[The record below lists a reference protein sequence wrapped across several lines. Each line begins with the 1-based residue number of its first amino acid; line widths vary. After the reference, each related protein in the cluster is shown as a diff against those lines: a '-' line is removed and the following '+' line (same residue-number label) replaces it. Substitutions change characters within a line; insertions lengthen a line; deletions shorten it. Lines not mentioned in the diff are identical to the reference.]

1 MAAEDAT
8 SSHPSRYV
16 KLTKD
21 QDAPTEDIRPGE
33 LNQPVHVPQLEGRR
47 CSECGQVLPESYEPP
62 ADEPWTTGI
71 FGCTDDPDTC
81 RTGLFC
87 PCVLF
92 GRNVEAL
99 REDIPW
105 TTPCVCH
112 AVFIEGGITLAIL
125 TAIFHGF
132 DPRASFLIGEGLVFS
147 WWLCATYTGIFRQ
160 ELQRKYHLK
169 NSPCDPCMVHCCLHW
184 CANCQE
190 HRERRG
196 RLAENNAVPM
206 TVVNPPPVQEM
217 RMPESRGP
225 GAAAP
230 ENGAGNAP
238 EHEAAKSR
246 QEGKFLLPGATA
258 AALVMLALLHARR
271 MYDDTK
277 DVPVFMRSA
286 IYKAWA
292 RAFHSDLQE
301 VALPLDEYPS
311 LQAFFIRGLKEG
323 ARPIDPDPNC
333 LVSPVDGKVL
343 RLGELRG
350 PGTMIEQVKGFSYSV
365 SSLLGTNS
373 SLHYATEEELPREQK
388 EKNMPGNLNARS
400 WLRLSVASPKLRDQ
414 TLLRAKKGIFYCVIY
429 LHPGDYHRVHSPVD
443 WNVLRRRHFSGH
455 LFPQNERAVR
465 TIKNLYV
472 ENERVVLEGR
482 WREGFVAMAAIGA
495 TNVGSIRVNIEPE
508 LRTNREVSRIVESL
522 PPEERVYEPEG
533 TGVEVKKGE
542 EIAGFKM
549 GSTVV
554 VVFEAPVSKWKE
566 EAREED
572 SGGISSADFDFCV
585 KAGDRVRV
593 GEAIG
598 RWGGDGERAHK

>member
-1 MAAEDAT
+1 MGFRVRPPWPLLSSSVSARRRRRRPPSHSRSHADDAHGQEED
-8 SSHPSRYV
+8 
-16 KLTKD
+16 
-21 QDAPTEDIRPGE
+21 
-33 LNQPVHVPQLEGRR
+33 
-47 CSECGQVLPESYEPP
+47 
-62 ADEPWTTGI
+62 
-71 FGCTDDPDTC
+71 
-81 RTGLFC
+81 
-87 PCVLF
+87 
-92 GRNVEAL
+92 
-99 REDIPW
+99 
-105 TTPCVCH
+105 
-112 AVFIEGGITLAIL
+112 
-125 TAIFHGF
+125 
-132 DPRASFLIGEGLVFS
+132 
-147 WWLCATYTGIFRQ
+147 
-160 ELQRKYHLK
+160 
-169 NSPCDPCMVHCCLHW
+169 
-184 CANCQE
+184 
-190 HRERRG
+190 
-196 RLAENNAVPM
+196 
-206 TVVNPPPVQEM
+206 
-217 RMPESRGP
+217 
-225 GAAAP
+225 
-230 ENGAGNAP
+230 
-238 EHEAAKSR
+238 
-246 QEGKFLLPGATA
+246 KFLLPGATA
-258 AALVMLALLHARR
+258 AVLVMLAFLHARR
-271 MYDDTK
+271 MYDDKKVVERKEKGIEPQFSPDVK

-333 LVSPVDGKVL
+333 LVSPVDGEVL

-365 SSLLGTNS
+365 SALLGTNS
-373 SLHYATEEELPREQK
+373 SLHDTTEEELSREQI
-388 EKNMPGNLNARS
+388 EKNIPGNSNARS

-414 TLLRAKKGIFYCVIY
+414 ILLRPKKGIFYCVIY

-465 TIKNLYV
+465 TIRNLYV

-508 LRTNREVSRIVESL
+508 LRTNREVSRMVESL

-533 TGVEVKKGE
+533 TGVAVKKGE

-554 VVFEAPVSKWKE
+554 VVFEAPLYKWKE
-566 EAREED
+566 EARKED
-572 SGGISSADFDFCV
+572 SGSISSADFDFCV
-585 KAGDRVRV
+585 KAGDKVRV